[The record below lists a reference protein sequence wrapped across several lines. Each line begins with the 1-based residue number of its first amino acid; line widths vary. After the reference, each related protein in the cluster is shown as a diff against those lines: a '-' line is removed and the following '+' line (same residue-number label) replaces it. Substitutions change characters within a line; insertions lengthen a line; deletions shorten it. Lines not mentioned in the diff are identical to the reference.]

1 MKSMNI
7 ISLNGITRSFTSGLG
22 EKVTVLNSLNLD
34 IEAGSFNVIRGESG
48 SGKTTLLRI
57 LGMLDSKFSGHY
69 IFGNHPV
76 QNQPDWVLDEL
87 RSENIGFIFQ
97 EGRLFNHMKLMKNII
112 LPLQLHEPMFN
123 GRSAQKKI
131 VDLARHF
138 FKDKAKMMKVLDLL
152 PSSASGGE
160 KQRASIMRA
169 IITRPC
175 LILADEPTASLNGE
189 LKNSVVKHL
198 HDLCIEGYTVIVVSH
213 DSVFFS
219 EGRQLELDKGRLT
232 DLL

>member
-1 MKSMNI
+1 MKSKNI
-7 ISLNGITRSFTSGLG
+7 ISLNGITRTFISGLG
-22 EKVTVLNSLNLD
+22 ERVTVLDSLNLD
-34 IEAGSFNVIRGESG
+34 VEAGSFNVIRGESG

-69 IFGNHPV
+69 VFGNHPV
-76 QNQPDWVLDEL
+76 QNQPDWILDEL

-97 EGRLFNHMKLMKNII
+97 EGRLFNHMKLMKNIM
-112 LPLQLHEPMFN
+112 LPLQLHESMVD
-123 GRSAQKKI
+123 GRSAQKTI
-131 VDLARHF
+131 IGLAKNF
-138 FKDKAKMMKVLDLL
+138 FKDESKMMKVLDLF
-152 PSSASGGE
+152 PRSASGGE

-169 IITRPC
+169 IITRSC

-198 HDLCIEGYTVIVVSH
+198 HDLCSEGYTVIVVSH
-213 DSVFFS
+213 DTVFFS
-219 EGRQLELDKGRLT
+219 EGRQLELEKGRLT